1 MRFRPLVVAATS
13 VAAFLAAAVPAFADT
28 LTLEGTVAPAN
39 VQPGDTFTVTESVN
53 NDSFSSILG
62 PTIRVLGGDAP
73 IVSWADLVTCTT
85 SVGATCTTVDDPSG
99 PVGYMAVLAGAIGG
113 HETVQV
119 TFTLRVKAD
128 AAGASHAVRGQL
140 VGRNGSTDPVDLGP
154 VNVVTQADL
163 AVSVTA
169 APKFSLLVPRIDVTV
184 KVTNKG
190 PGTLRSAEVRGTLTA
205 GLSANSGTRCT
216 GGAQPVCSFGQLA
229 AGASATGQFSVP
241 LGLLYIGLPYR
252 IAAART
258 TSSPTDPVSGNDSAA
273 TTCTV
278 VTPLLVT
285 CG

>member
-1 MRFRPLVVAATS
+1 MRFRPLVVVVTTAAAF
-13 VAAFLAAAVPAFADT
+13 VAAASPVFADT
-28 LTLEGTVAPAN
+28 ITLQGTVSPSD

-53 NDSFSSILG
+53 NDSFGSILG
-62 PTIRVLGGDAP
+62 PTIRVLGKDAP
-73 IVSWADLVTCTT
+73 IASWADLVSCTG
-85 SVGATCTTVDDPSG
+85 GAGTTCTTVDDPSG
-99 PVGYMAVLAGAIGG
+99 PVGYMAVLGAAIGG
-113 HETVQV
+113 HETVHA
-119 TFTLRVKAD
+119 TLTLRVKAD
-128 AAGASHAVRGQL
+128 AAGASHIVQGQL

-154 VNVVTQADL
+154 VNVITQADV

-190 PGTLRSAEVRGTLTA
+190 PGTLRSAEVRGSLTA
-205 GLSANSGTRCT
+205 GLTANSGTRCT
-216 GGAQPVCSFGQLA
+216 GGAQPVCTFGQLA

-252 IAAART
+252 VAADRT
-258 TSSPTDPVSGNDSAA
+258 TSSPTDPVPGNDSAA